1 MQIEYIL
8 IIQLL
13 YITYW
18 WWCFM
23 EVIHEQIYSSRK
35 SLLIN
40 ILLKQRRNHDKNEMV
55 IGKSNKI
62 FIKNVN
68 LA

>member
-1 MQIEYIL
+1 
-8 IIQLL
+8 
-13 YITYW
+13 
-18 WWCFM
+18 M
-23 EVIHEQIYSSRK
+23 EVIHDQIYSNQK